1 MSFAR
6 DWCGMR
12 EVAHIS
18 RLSVQLD
25 KSDIT
30 NVCIMLLMTLN
41 IIIITYFIYLYSS
54 ALAYV
59 ELELIHSHVRH
70 HQMTN
75 SNAVNLHRIISICT
89 NGLILFNWVIIEN
102 TFSIQFR
109 YIYMGLD
116 LVSTFMCC
124 VCALC
129 GCACRIVC
137 WFRWP
142 SASPVQML
150 QILRCIIYV
159 LYCIASIHSDHA
171 IMLTKRLIKSHSDHL
186 TDYQHFANATVR

>member
-109 YIYMGLD
+109 YIYGIGSCFHIHVLRVCAVRVCLSNCV
-116 LVSTFMCC
+116 LVS
-124 VCALC
+124 L
-129 GCACRIVC
+129 
-137 WFRWP
+137 
-142 SASPVQML
+142 
-150 QILRCIIYV
+150 
-159 LYCIASIHSDHA
+159 A
-171 IMLTKRLIKSHSDHL
+171 ISVSFAR
-186 TDYQHFANATVR
+186 ANATNIALHYIRIVLHRFNSLRSCNHVDKAFN